1 MVDDGSV
8 DSTADIV
15 LSFAK
20 KTGTNSDLIRL
31 CQFRTNLGKGIL
43 RCCVVYSPALTLTFL
58 DPQKYFHIF
67 ILGAAVRQ
75 GMLSMRG
82 QYGLMA
88 DADDATDIRD
98 LRKLTDSMKLIEK
111 NGMGIS
117 IGSRARSDGTAKVCS
132 ILSQAA
138 GAATSP

>member
-8 DSTADIV
+8 DATADIV

-20 KTGTNSDLIRL
+20 KAGTDSDSIRL
-31 CQFRTNLGKGIL
+31 CRFSRNLGKGIL
-43 RCCVVYSPALTLTFL
+43 RCVVYSPALTLTLLNSKIFTFL
-58 DPQKYFHIF
+58 
-67 ILGAAVRQ
+67 LGAAVRQ

-82 QYGLMA
+82 RYGLMA

-117 IGSRARSDGTAKVCS
+117 IGSRKCSDGTIKVCS
-132 ILSQAA
+132 ILLQADA
-138 GAATSP
+138 SP